1 MAVPKPPPPA
11 RRGPNRGITVSK
23 PNVNVDDFTVPEKI
37 LVAADQLEQQ
47 GNTPFTAE
55 ALIVAVWE
63 KFPNTFGL
71 KGYTDRHPD
80 SNKVLSSLMGEKGL
94 ARRGWLIKTGQKM
107 YALTR
112 EGRRVIRRVTMQEGE
127 EPEQPRLQRLSRDL
141 ERFVVGLFDSSAY
154 QKFEENRKAE
164 LTFADACRFWGI
176 TENMR
181 GEQLDE
187 KLAAV
192 EKNLAELDRF
202 FADSDAE
209 LTSGRVLTAGD
220 IRVLTNIHR
229 HMEDRFE
236 RHLNLLRSRVGK
248 R

>member
-1 MAVPKPPPPA
+1 LTTA
-11 RRGPNRGITVSK
+11 
-23 PNVNVDDFTVPEKI
+23 NVDDFTVPEKI
-37 LVAADQLEQQ
+37 LVAANELDQQ
-47 GNTPFTAE
+47 GQSPFTAE
-55 ALIVAVWE
+55 ALIVAVWQ

-71 KGYTDRHPD
+71 RGFADQYPD

-94 ARRGWLIKTGQKM
+94 ARRGWLVKTGQKM

-112 EGRRVIRRVTMQEGE
+112 EGRRVIRRVTLQEDDVPE
-127 EPEQPRLQRLSRDL
+127 EPQLQRLPRDL
-141 ERFVVGLFDSSAY
+141 ERFVIGLFDSSAV

-176 TENMR
+176 TENMK

-187 KLAAV
+187 KLGAV
-192 EKNLAELDRF
+192 QRNLAELDRF
-202 FADSDAE
+202 FADTDAE
-209 LTSGRVLTAGD
+209 LTSGRVLGAGD

-236 RHLNLLRSRVGK
+236 RHLNLLRSRAAK